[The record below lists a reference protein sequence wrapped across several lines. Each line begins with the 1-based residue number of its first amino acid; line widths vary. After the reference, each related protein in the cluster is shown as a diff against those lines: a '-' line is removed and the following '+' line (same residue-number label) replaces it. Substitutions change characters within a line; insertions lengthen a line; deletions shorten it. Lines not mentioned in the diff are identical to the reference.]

1 MATFV
6 AAIALC
12 AFIIDRIIA
21 SLMFVTS
28 WIQTSRDPSRK
39 GLARRKEQKQKLL
52 YFLLSGGLAV
62 VALLLVSGLRLDL
75 RGLGNVPAWLSPIL
89 TWLVLV
95 AGAERVSAFVGVGS
109 DAKPA
114 EESSETREV
123 RVVGTLSVDP
133 ETAARIVE
141 GAERR

>member
-1 MATFV
+1 MAQFV

-39 GLARRKEQKQKLL
+39 GLAKRKEQKRQLL
-52 YFLLSGGLAV
+52 YFALSGALAV
-62 VALLLVSGLRLDL
+62 VALLLVSRLRLDL
-75 RGLGNVPAWLSPIL
+75 SGLGNVPPILSPIL
-89 TWLVLV
+89 TWLILV
-95 AGAERVSAFVGVGS
+95 AGAERVSSFIGVGS

-114 EESSETREV
+114 AESSSETREV

-133 ETAARIVE
+133 ETAARME